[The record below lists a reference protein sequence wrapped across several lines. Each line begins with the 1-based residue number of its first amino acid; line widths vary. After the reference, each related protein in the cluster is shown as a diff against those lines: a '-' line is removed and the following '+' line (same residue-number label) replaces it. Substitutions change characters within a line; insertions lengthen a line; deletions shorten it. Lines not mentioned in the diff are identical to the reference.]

1 MSDRVILAVK
11 YTPATAPGLARRAV
25 SGFLRYVQYRDK
37 HAETAEAPAEPRVGG
52 LLKYVAYR
60 DQGAQEG
67 RLFGPEGTA
76 GDQERRA
83 FGDFVARSLKG
94 SKPQLSRDGRGELID
109 RRRAVYRFV
118 LSPEHAD
125 GLDLR
130 QLTRAAIGRL
140 EADSSGGGLRWIAAE
155 HRNTAH
161 PHVHIVL
168 AGMRQTGPGEYRSLV
183 LSPRRLAGMKEE
195 LMHEIQRQRGANPRR
210 HEEAPSAVQPRLAV
224 HRRPI
229 AAAPPTPPGQK
240 GTAVRMPARRQV
252 HRRGAL
258 SASALL
264 RAAARRYR
272 WKLQRQTEEERRRTR
287 EVSR

>member
-11 YTPATAPGLARRAV
+11 YTPAAAPSLARRAV

-37 HAETAEAPAEPRVGG
+37 HAETDEAPPGPRVGG

-60 DQGAQEG
+60 DQGAREG
-67 RLFGPEGTA
+67 RLFGPPGTV
-76 GDQERRA
+76 GNQQRRE
-83 FGDFVARSLKG
+83 FGDYVARSLNG
-94 SKPQLSRDGRGELID
+94 SKPQLSRDAKGELID

-118 LSPEHAD
+118 LSPEHAE

-130 QLTRAAIGRL
+130 RLTRAAIGRL
-140 EADSSGGGLRWIAAE
+140 ETDSGANGLRWIAAE

-168 AGMRQTGPGEYRSLV
+168 AGIRQTGPDQYRSLV

-195 LMHEIQRQRGANPRR
+195 LMLEIQRQRGANPRQS
-210 HEEAPSAVQPRLAV
+210 EQPRASARPRLTA
-224 HRRPI
+224 HPRPI
-229 AAAPPTPPGQK
+229 PAALPGLKTPS
-240 GTAVRMPARRQV
+240 VRAHSRPQV
-252 HRRGAL
+252 HRRFTL

-272 WKLQRQTEEERRRTR
+272 WRLQRQVEDERRRAR

>member
-11 YTPATAPGLARRAV
+11 YTPAGAPSVARRAV
-25 SGFLRYVQYRDK
+25 GGFLRYVQYRDK
-37 HAETAEAPAEPRVGG
+37 HAVATDAPPKPRVGG

-67 RLFGPEGTA
+67 RLFGPLGTA
-76 GDQERRA
+76 GDQQRRE

-94 SKPQLSRDGRGELID
+94 SKPQLSPDAKGELID

-118 LSPEHAD
+118 LSPERAE
-125 GLDLR
+125 GLNLR
-130 QLTRAAIGRL
+130 QLTRTAIGRL
-140 EADSSGGGLRWIAAE
+140 ESETGGSALRWIAAE

-168 AGMRQTGPGEYRSLV
+168 AGMRQTGPDQYRSLV
-183 LSPRRLAGMKEE
+183 LNPRRLAGMKEE
-195 LMHEIQRQRGANPRR
+195 LMLEIQRQRGANPRQP
-210 HEEAPSAVQPRLAV
+210 EQPRAAARPRLTA
-224 HRRPI
+224 HPRPI
-229 AAAPPTPPGQK
+229 PAALPGLKTPS
-240 GTAVRMPARRQV
+240 VRAHSRPQV
-252 HRRGAL
+252 HRRFTL

-272 WKLQRQTEEERRRTR
+272 WRLQRQVEEEQRRAR

>member
-11 YTPATAPGLARRAV
+11 YTPASAPSVAQRAV
-25 SGFLRYVQYRDK
+25 GGFLRYVQYRDK
-37 HAETAEAPAEPRVGG
+37 HADPADAPPEPRVGG

-60 DQGAQEG
+60 DQGAPEG
-67 RLFGPEGTA
+67 RLFGPEGTV
-76 GDQERRA
+76 GDQQRRE

-94 SKPQLSRDGRGELID
+94 SKPQVSCGASGGLID

-118 LSPEHAD
+118 LSPEHAE

-130 QLTRAAIGRL
+130 RLTRAAIGRL
-140 EADSSGGGLRWIAAE
+140 ETDSGADGLRWIAAE

-168 AGMRQTGPGEYRSLV
+168 AGMWQTAPDQYRSLV
-183 LSPRRLAGMKEE
+183 LNPRRLAAMKEE
-195 LMHEIQRQRGANPRR
+195 LMLEIQRQRGANPRQP
-210 HEEAPSAVQPRLAV
+210 EQPRGSARPRLTVHGRPVPAALPGLKTPSIRAHSRPRV
-224 HRRPI
+224 HRRV
-229 AAAPPTPPGQK
+229 T
-240 GTAVRMPARRQV
+240 
-252 HRRGAL
+252 L

-272 WKLQRQTEEERRRTR
+272 WRLQRQVEEEQRRAR

>member
-11 YTPATAPGLARRAV
+11 YTPASAPSVARRAV
-25 SGFLRYVQYRDK
+25 GGFLRYVQYRDK
-37 HAETAEAPAEPRVGG
+37 HAEATDAPPEPRVGG

-60 DQGAQEG
+60 DRGAQEG
-67 RLFGPEGTA
+67 RLFGPQGTA
-76 GDQERRA
+76 GDQERRE
-83 FGDFVARSLKG
+83 FGGFVARSLKG
-94 SKPQLSRDGRGELID
+94 SKPQLSRDAKGELID

-118 LSPEHAD
+118 LSPEHAE

-140 EADSSGGGLRWIAAE
+140 ESETGGSALRWIAAE

-161 PHVHIVL
+161 PHAHIVL
-168 AGMRQTGPGEYRSLV
+168 AGMRQTGPDQYRSLV

-195 LMHEIQRQRGANPRR
+195 LMLEIQRQRGANPRQS
-210 HEEAPSAVQPRLAV
+210 EQPRASARPRLTA
-224 HRRPI
+224 HPRPI
-229 AAAPPTPPGQK
+229 PAALPGLKTPS
-240 GTAVRMPARRQV
+240 VRAHSRPQV
-252 HRRGAL
+252 HRRFTL

-272 WKLQRQTEEERRRTR
+272 WRLQRQVEEEQRRAR